1 MAQNHPLPKGFEG
14 APDKQLPLFKA
25 ASATESSQPM
35 VNFHG
40 RPGGPGRDM
49 GKTIEHA
56 ENVRGT
62 LARLMTYFAKSRRLL
77 VMLLISV
84 ACVTVAGLLAPAL
97 QGSAIDNIA
106 DSAWAALRKGVIVLL
121 IVYAVNVLF
130 TLAQSLLAA
139 RLSQSITRQMRHD
152 LFRKMDHLSIRYLD
166 SHSNGDVMSR
176 MTHRCGECVLHHL
189 TESWLAGIRPAHGD
203 RHGGDYVRLLL
214 AADADHHGD
223 GDPHG
228 DRHEKDVP
236 GDAQGLP

>member
-1 MAQNHPLPKGFEG
+1 MVQKQPLPRGFEG
-14 APDKQLPLFKA
+14 APSKQSPLFKA
-25 ASATESSQPM
+25 ASTTSNNPPM
-35 VNFHG
+35 VNFRG

-62 LARLMTYFAKSRRLL
+62 LARLMAYFAKSRRLL

-84 ACVTVAGLLAPAL
+84 VCVTVAGLLAPAL

-106 DSAWAALRKGVIVLL
+106 DGAWDALRTGVIVLL

-152 LFRKMDHLSIRYLD
+152 LFRKMDHLSIRYSLK
-166 SHSNGDVMSR
+166 SLNF
-176 MTHRCGECVLHHL
+176 
-189 TESWLAGIRPAHGD
+189 PAQT
-203 RHGGDYVRLLL
+203 
-214 AADADHHGD
+214 
-223 GDPHG
+223 
-228 DRHEKDVP
+228 
-236 GDAQGLP
+236 AQAHYPLKF